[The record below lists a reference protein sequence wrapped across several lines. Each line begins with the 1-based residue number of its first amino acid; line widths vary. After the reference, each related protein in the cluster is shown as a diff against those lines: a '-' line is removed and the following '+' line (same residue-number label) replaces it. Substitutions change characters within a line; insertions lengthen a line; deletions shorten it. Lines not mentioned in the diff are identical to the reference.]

1 MTTSV
6 IGTFNDARGV
16 ERAKAALR
24 EAGLDIKQLDA
35 LSGGEDVVRRIV
47 GLGFSQGVAE
57 DVGRVAR
64 EGKHLLVAHV
74 SERDAQ
80 RASDLLTRLESES
93 GGQGGTQAREAQRL
107 QEVQEEF
114 SVSKREVERGGVRA
128 TTRVTET
135 PVEETVALH
144 EERVDAHREPADR
157 PLRPEEAQEAF
168 REREVE
174 LTGKA
179 EQARVHKEARV
190 TGEVVLEKQSGQHEE
205 TIRDTVRGTRVD
217 VEKTSSEPPPR
228 SKR

>member
-1 MTTSV
+1 MTTPI
-6 IGTFNDARGV
+6 IGTFNDVRGV
-16 ERAKAALR
+16 EKAKAALR
-24 EAGLDIKQLDA
+24 EAGLNIKQFDA

-47 GLGFSQGVAE
+47 DLGFSQGKAE
-57 DVGRVAR
+57 DVGRVVR

-74 SERDAQ
+74 SEQDAQ
-80 RASDLLTRLESES
+80 RATDLLTRFENES
-93 GGQGGTQAREAQRL
+93 GTPSGTQAREAQRL

-114 SVSKREVERGGVRA
+114 SVSKREVEQGGVRA
-128 TTRVTET
+128 NTRVTET
-135 PVEETVALH
+135 PVEKTVTLH
-144 EERVDAHREPADR
+144 EEHVDAHREPADR

-179 EQARVHKEARV
+179 EQARIHKEARV

-205 TIRDTVRGTRVD
+205 TIQDTVRGTKVD
-217 VEKTSSEPPPR
+217 VEKTGSEPPPR

>member
-1 MTTSV
+1 MTTPI
-6 IGTFNDARGV
+6 IGTFNDVRGV
-16 ERAKAALR
+16 EKAKAALR
-24 EAGLDIKQLDA
+24 EAGLSIKQFDA
-35 LSGGEDVVRRIV
+35 LPGGEDVVRRIV
-47 GLGFSQGVAE
+47 DLGFSQGKAQ
-57 DVGRVAR
+57 DLGRVAR

-74 SERDAQ
+74 SEQDAQ
-80 RASDLLTRLESES
+80 RATDLLTRLESES
-93 GGQGGTQAREAQRL
+93 GRQSGTQAREAQRL

-114 SVSKREVERGGVRA
+114 SVSKREVEQGGVRA

-135 PVEETVALH
+135 PVEKTVALH
-144 EERVDAHREPADR
+144 EEHVDAHREPADR

-179 EQARVHKEARV
+179 EQARIHKEARV

-205 TIRDTVRGTRVD
+205 TIQDTVRGTKVD
-217 VEKTSSEPPPR
+217 VEKTGSEPPPR

>member
-1 MTTSV
+1 MTTPI
-6 IGTFNDARGV
+6 IGTFNDVRGV
-16 ERAKAALR
+16 EKAKAALR
-24 EAGLDIKQLDA
+24 EAGLNIKQFDA

-47 GLGFSQGVAE
+47 DLGFSQGKAE
-57 DVGRVAR
+57 DVGRVVR

-74 SERDAQ
+74 SEQDAQ
-80 RASDLLTRLESES
+80 RATDLLTRFESEFGRQS
-93 GGQGGTQAREAQRL
+93 GTQAREAQRL

-114 SVSKREVERGGVRA
+114 SVSKREVEQGGVRA
-128 TTRVTET
+128 NTRVTET
-135 PVEETVALH
+135 PVEKTVTLH
-144 EERVDAHREPADR
+144 EEHVDAHREPADR

-179 EQARVHKEARV
+179 EQARIHKEARV

-205 TIRDTVRGTRVD
+205 TIQDTVRGTKVD
-217 VEKTSSEPPPR
+217 VEKTGSEPPPR

>member
-1 MTTSV
+1 MTTPI
-6 IGTFNDARGV
+6 IGTFNDVRGV
-16 ERAKAALR
+16 EKAKAALR
-24 EAGLDIKQLDA
+24 EAGLNIKQFDA
-35 LSGGEDVVRRIV
+35 LSGGEDVARRIV
-47 GLGFSQGVAE
+47 DLGFSQGVAE

-74 SERDAQ
+74 SEQDAQ
-80 RASDLLTRLESES
+80 RATDLLTRLESES
-93 GGQGGTQAREAQRL
+93 GRQSGTQAREAQRL

-114 SVSKREVERGGVRA
+114 SVSKREVEQGGVRA
-128 TTRVTET
+128 STRVTET
-135 PVEETVALH
+135 PVEKTVTLH
-144 EERVDAHREPADR
+144 EEHVDAHREPADR

-179 EQARVHKEARV
+179 EQARTHKEARV

-205 TIRDTVRGTRVD
+205 TIQDTVRGTKVD
-217 VEKTSSEPPPR
+217 VEKTGSEPPPR

>member
-1 MTTSV
+1 MTTPI
-6 IGTFNDARGV
+6 IGTFNDVRGV
-16 ERAKAALR
+16 EKAKAALR
-24 EAGLDIKQLDA
+24 EAGLNIKQFDA

-47 GLGFSQGVAE
+47 DLGFSQGKAE
-57 DVGRVAR
+57 DVGRVVR

-74 SERDAQ
+74 SEQDAQ
-80 RASDLLTRLESES
+80 RATDLLTRFESES
-93 GGQGGTQAREAQRL
+93 GTPSGTQAREAQRL

-114 SVSKREVERGGVRA
+114 SVSKREVEQGGVRA
-128 TTRVTET
+128 NTRVTET
-135 PVEETVALH
+135 PVEKTVTLH
-144 EERVDAHREPADR
+144 EEHVDAHREPADR

-179 EQARVHKEARV
+179 EQARIHKEARV

-205 TIRDTVRGTRVD
+205 TIQDTVRGTKVD
-217 VEKTSSEPPPR
+217 VEKTGSEPPPR